1 MANIK
6 QSDKRYKL
14 LRQKKSVG
22 LSKEEKRQNKKE
34 HLIQKLAENDEKMKI
49 IEYVIEFNVK

>member
-6 QSDKRYKL
+6 QFDKRYKL
-14 LRQKKSVG
+14 PRQKRSVG
-22 LSKEEKRQNKKE
+22 LSKEEKRQSKKE

-49 IEYVIEFNVK
+49 INKNKQR